1 MNFKSKMRNAK
12 ERKGSKISEDNIFTK
27 NRTKRELK
35 SIINKISNKKISH
48 QICFFLIKLFVESQE
63 KSLNIVDIYN
73 HIISIYNLNPEN
85 LLTNSNEK
93 FKNIKSIKASIMKL
107 IKKNKIFTS
116 SKGLYELNQEEAL
129 LYLKSQNTN
138 NVNSESK
145 NSTCPNRNKDKD
157 KESKLQS
164 KAKRIDS
171 QISYSADTIY
181 QNKFKKSPDKAGK
194 KEHKG
199 NSIKIKKENIKIKEE
214 EQVNIKKE
222 NTIKTEENIKSEAC
236 ENEESDKEDLFEAKL
251 YDNFY
256 LSFSEEGLFEQL
268 QEKTE
273 NLLKN
278 YNENKIGNN
287 NIFNVSGVI
296 NKIKEIKNLLEQLN
310 KFKENYD
317 KYTSEVEQKREYV
330 KFYNQILKLE
340 GKGMEFSKKITSNL
354 DIVDFEIKENSIN
367 MYNYSKSKH
376 DEFYKDFINM
386 LQEIQN
392 MLKIINITK
401 DNIKNKLNEI
411 VDYLKKYNIN
421 IDNANEFYDLF
432 NGLKDLNYLPI
443 EKENIYEKI
452 IEKYDLKLIEYEE
465 KLRNENII

>member
-12 ERKGSKISEDNIFTK
+12 ERKGNKISEDNIFTK
-27 NRTKRELK
+27 NKTKRELK
-35 SIINKISNKKISH
+35 SIINKISNKKVSH
-48 QICFFLIKLFVESQE
+48 QICFFLIKLFIESQE
-63 KSLNIVDIYN
+63 KNLNIVDIYN

-85 LLTNSNEK
+85 LLTNSNEQ

-116 SKGLYELNQEEAL
+116 NKGLYELNQEEAL
-129 LYLKSQNTN
+129 VYLKSQPFN
-138 NVNSESK
+138 NMNSESK
-145 NSTCPNRNKDKD
+145 KSTYSIRNKD
-157 KESKLQS
+157 KESKPLS
-164 KAKRIDS
+164 KSKRIDS
-171 QISYSADTIY
+171 QASYSADTIY
-181 QNKFKKSPDKAGK
+181 QNNFKKSPDKPGK
-194 KEHKG
+194 KEHKR
-199 NSIKIKKENIKIKEE
+199 NPIKIKKEDIKIKEE
-214 EQVNIKKE
+214 EVNIKKE
-222 NTIKTEENIKSEAC
+222 SKIKTEENIKCETS
-236 ENEESDKEDLFEAKL
+236 ENEETDKEDLFEAKL

-268 QEKTE
+268 QEIIE
-273 NLLKN
+273 NFLKN

-317 KYTSEVEQKREYV
+317 KYTSEVEQKKEYV

-367 MYNYSKSKH
+367 MYNFSKSKH
-376 DEFYKDFINM
+376 DELYKDFTNM

-392 MLKIINITK
+392 MLKITNITK
-401 DNIKNKLNEI
+401 DNIKSKLNEI
-411 VDYLKKYNIN
+411 VDYFKTYNIN

-432 NGLKDLNYLPI
+432 NGLKELNYVPI

-452 IEKYDLKLIEYEE
+452 IEKYDSKLLEYEE
-465 KLRNENII
+465 RLRNENII

>member
-1 MNFKSKMRNAK
+1 MNFKSKMRNSK
-12 ERKGSKISEDNIFTK
+12 ERKGNKISEDNIFTK
-27 NRTKRELK
+27 NKTKRELK
-35 SIINKISNKKISH
+35 SIINKISNKKVSH
-48 QICFFLIKLFVESQE
+48 QICFFLIKLFIESQE

-85 LLTNSNEK
+85 LLTNSNEQ

-116 SKGLYELNQEEAL
+116 NKGLYELNQEEAL
-129 LYLKSQNTN
+129 VYLKSQPFN
-138 NVNSESK
+138 NMNSESK
-145 NSTCPNRNKDKD
+145 KSTCSIRNKD
-157 KESKLQS
+157 KESKPLS
-164 KAKRIDS
+164 KSKRIDS
-171 QISYSADTIY
+171 QASYSADIIY
-181 QNKFKKSPDKAGK
+181 QKNFKKSPDKAGK
-194 KEHKG
+194 KEHKR
-199 NSIKIKKENIKIKEE
+199 NPIKIKKEDIKIKEE
-214 EQVNIKKE
+214 EEVNIKKE
-222 NTIKTEENIKSEAC
+222 SKIKTEENIKSETS
-236 ENEESDKEDLFEAKL
+236 ENEETDKEDLFEAKL

-268 QEKTE
+268 QEIIE
-273 NLLKN
+273 NFLKN

-317 KYTSEVEQKREYV
+317 KYTSEVEQKKEYV

-367 MYNYSKSKH
+367 MYNFSKSKH
-376 DEFYKDFINM
+376 DELYKDFTNI
-386 LQEIQN
+386 LREIQN
-392 MLKIINITK
+392 MLKITNITK
-401 DNIKNKLNEI
+401 DNIKSKLNEI
-411 VDYLKKYNIN
+411 VDYFKTYNIN

-432 NGLKDLNYLPI
+432 NGLKELNYLPI

-452 IEKYDLKLIEYEE
+452 IEKYDSKLLEYEE
-465 KLRNENII
+465 RLRNENII

>member
-1 MNFKSKMRNAK
+1 MNLKSKMRNAK

-35 SIINKISNKKISH
+35 SIINKISNKKSH

-85 LLTNSNEK
+85 LLTFSNEK

-116 SKGLYELNQEEAL
+116 NKGLYELNHEEAL
-129 LYLKSQNTN
+129 LYLKSQNIN
-138 NVNSESK
+138 NMNSESK
-145 NSTCPNRNKDKD
+145 KSICKTRNID

-164 KAKRIDS
+164 KTKRMDS
-171 QISYSADTIY
+171 QASYSADTIY
-181 QNKFKKSPDKAGK
+181 QNKSKKSPDKAGK
-194 KEHKG
+194 KEHKE
-199 NSIKIKKENIKIKEE
+199 NAIKIKKEDIKIKEE
-214 EQVNIKKE
+214 EQDNIKKE
-222 NTIKTEENIKSEAC
+222 SKVKTEEKIKSESG

-268 QEKTE
+268 QEKIE
-273 NLLKN
+273 NLLKD

-287 NIFNVSGVI
+287 NIINVSGVI
-296 NKIKEIKNLLEQLN
+296 NKIKEIKNLLQQLN

-317 KYTSEVEQKREYV
+317 KYTSEVEQKKEFV

-340 GKGMEFSKKITSNL
+340 GKGMEFSKKITNNL
-354 DIVDFEIKENSIN
+354 DIVDFEIKEGSIK

-376 DEFYKDFINM
+376 DEFYKDFTNM
-386 LQEIQN
+386 LGEIQD
-392 MLKIINITK
+392 MLKITNITK

-411 VDYLKKYNIN
+411 VDYFKTYNIN

-432 NGLKDLNYLPI
+432 NSLKELNYLPI
-443 EKENIYEKI
+443 ERESIHEKI
-452 IEKYDLKLIEYEE
+452 IQKYDSKIMEYEE
-465 KLRNENII
+465 KLKNENII